1 MYKYDL
7 FGIDKTSSEYKK
19 IKSHCH
25 QKAAEMLLDLCC
37 ANKGVYIKVGQH
49 IAALDYL
56 LPTEYVQ
63 TMKVLHSHAP
73 SNKLE
78 DVYKVISEDFKK
90 KPKEIFL
97 SVDPEP
103 LGTASLAQVHKAF
116 LHDGSVVAIK
126 VQHPYVKNHAKV
138 DMKSMEIMVKIV
150 SLIFPEFKF
159 QWLVDET
166 KKNIPQELD
175 FFNEGKNA
183 EKVAKMFQCYPWL
196 VVPKVRWDL
205 TTSRVLTMDFV
216 EGGQI
221 NDLEYIN
228 KNGLDRFE
236 IADKLGKL
244 YSRMIFIYGFVHS
257 DPHPGNILLKKAEDG
272 SCEIVLLD
280 HGLYA
285 TLSKDLRV
293 EYSQL
298 WLSILN
304 KDKQGMKT
312 HSRNLGIE
320 GDIYG
325 LFACMISGRTWDSL
339 MEGITRKKPSLKEK
353 KIMQDILPTVLP
365 KINEILECVN
375 RQMILIFKT
384 NDLMR
389 GIEYTLNTSNRMASF
404 KVMSCCCIRSV
415 YGDKMDK
422 ARSIID
428 KLKIV
433 ATQYWLLFKINIYYA
448 FLTINEV
455 YRNTVS
461 RNLCLYTQN

>member
-1 MYKYDL
+1 MFTK
-7 FGIDKTSSEYKK
+7 SSLRILKK
-19 IKSHCH
+19 
-25 QKAAEMLLDLCC
+25 
-37 ANKGVYIKVGQH
+37 
-49 IAALDYL
+49 
-56 LPTEYVQ
+56 
-63 TMKVLHSHAP
+63 
-73 SNKLE
+73 
-78 DVYKVISEDFKK
+78 
-90 KPKEIFL
+90 
-97 SVDPEP
+97 
-103 LGTASLAQVHKAF
+103 
-116 LHDGSVVAIK
+116 
-126 VQHPYVKNHAKV
+126 
-138 DMKSMEIMVKIV
+138 
-150 SLIFPEFKF
+150 
-159 QWLVDET
+159 
-166 KKNIPQELD
+166 
-175 FFNEGKNA
+175 
-183 EKVAKMFQCYPWL
+183 
-196 VVPKVRWDL
+196 RWDL